1 MPVRKGSPTR
11 STTSGARKKGKGRG
25 GKDGGSGRSGH
36 RITLRQAAALTR
48 RHREWAGP
56 ATEKGGMFTRELLD
70 RLLAQPGCLAL
81 RYYHGRHADGRYA
94 MVLVGVDAKGN
105 DMERGVL
112 LENHFPCPPICGG
125 DGELNS

>member
-11 STTSGARKKGKGRG
+11 ANTSRGQGGKGRG
-25 GKDGGSGRSGH
+25 GKGGRGSH

-48 RHREWAGP
+48 RHRQWAGP
-56 ATEKGGMFTRELLD
+56 ASEKGGMFARELLD
-70 RLLAQPGCLAL
+70 RLLAQPGCVGL

-94 MVLVGVDAKGN
+94 MVLVGVDEKGN
-105 DMERGVL
+105 DIERGVL